1 MSLLILFARTCR
13 LFRAFSSRRFE
24 IKADF
29 SSLPCFFLSLSGMAP
44 PPAGALPPG
53 YRGPAGQQNVRP
65 RAPGG
70 PPNGVALPGG
80 GPPAIPGAT
89 SRVPP
94 RPVAAGP
101 RAPTGLT
108 AASLAASS
116 PSEQKQTLGEALY
129 PLIAAIND
137 PLAGKITGMLL
148 EMDVYELLHLIET
161 PEALLAKTNEAMG
174 EFFPSFFCRFELV
187 EVASFEIK
195 SLTPC
200 SLSSSTA
207 VLDQWAAESGAAAA
221 AAAAPE
227 PTPAA

>member
-1 MSLLILFARTCR
+1 
-13 LFRAFSSRRFE
+13 
-24 IKADF
+24 
-29 SSLPCFFLSLSGMAP
+29 MAP

-53 YRGPAGQQNVRP
+53 YRGPAQQNVRP

-70 PPNGVALPGG
+70 PPNGVPLPGG
-80 GPPAIPGAT
+80 GPLAIPGAT

-116 PSEQKQTLGEALY
+116 PAEQKQTLGEALY

-174 EFFPSFFCRFELV
+174 ESIVLEKERDASNRDAVADLPLSYLV
-187 EVASFEIK
+187 LFA
-195 SLTPC
+195 
-200 SLSSSTA
+200 A
-207 VLDQWAAESGAAAA
+207 VLDQWAAESGPAAAA
-221 AAAAPE
+221 ATPE
-227 PTPAA
+227 PTVAA

>member
-1 MSLLILFARTCR
+1 VSSHLSFVARDSKVSSVSSNLVASKPKLTSPPSFLL
-13 LFRAFSSRRFE
+13 
-24 IKADF
+24 
-29 SSLPCFFLSLSGMAP
+29 FFLFLSGMAP

-70 PPNGVALPGG
+70 PPNGVALPSG

-116 PSEQKQTLGEALY
+116 PAEQKQTLGEALY

-161 PEALLAKTNEAMG
+161 PEALLAKTSEAMG
-174 EFFPSFFCRFELV
+174 ESFFLLV
-187 EVASFEIK
+187 
-195 SLTPC
+195 
-200 SLSSSTA
+200 SSSLPKSRRF
-207 VLDQWAAESGAAAA
+207 VR
-221 AAAAPE
+221 
-227 PTPAA
+227 